1 MGRPSFLIDAALGED
16 EKSARASGD
25 ARGGGGLV
33 PLNKKA
39 AIERPLSFEGC
50 RRTAPCFL

>member
-16 EKSARASGD
+16 EKSARASGE

-33 PLNKKA
+33 PINKKA